1 MTASTPETTRPP
13 SAVKVALLGA
23 GNVGAEV
30 ARTLLDHG
38 PEFAA
43 RVGAPVELIGIA
55 VRDLAARRTVELP
68 EELLTTD
75 AEALVDAADV
85 VIELT
90 GGIEPAR
97 SRILRALHAGKP
109 VISGNKALIARH
121 GRQLQDAADA
131 AGVPLSYEAAVA
143 GAIPI
148 VRPMQDS
155 LAGDRVDR
163 VLGIMNGTTNYI
175 LDQMDTTGAQ
185 FHDALAEAQELGYA
199 EADPTADVEGHDA
212 AAKAA
217 ILASLAFH
225 STFTIDDVYCRGIT
239 GVTAADV
246 AAAREAGYVI
256 KLLAVCERCPGG
268 VNLRVTP
275 TMIPREHPLAGV
287 HGAYNAVFVEAANA
301 GSLMF
306 YGAGAGG
313 AATASAWHPNS
324 VLLAAG
330 STDGHARVLSSFVK
344 GVDARPEPS
353 AWGERLPFNTV
364 CGEFLNNTAGWVH
377 SVAFSPSGNALA
389 FASHDST
396 LTVVYPSAPEQPP
409 AAVISIS
416 TQVLPFTS
424 LVWTSEDEIIAAGY
438 NCEAY
443 RLQGSEQG
451 WTLAGSLESKGRP
464 GLAEAREESAFN
476 MFRQMDLK
484 GKGSQDDTK
493 LKTVHQNTI
502 STIRSYEES
511 GDKVSKISSSG
522 VDGRVVIWNV

>member
-13 SAVKVALLGA
+13 STVKVALLGA

-43 RVGAPVELIGIA
+43 RVGAPVELVGIA

-68 EELLTTD
+68 EALLTTD

-185 FHDALAEAQELGYA
+185 FDDALAEAQKLGYA

-256 KLLAVCERCPGG
+256 KLLAVCERCSGG

-313 AATASAWHPNS
+313 AATASA
-324 VLLAAG
+324 VLGDFVSAARRLVLGGPAQGADPHAQLAAAPMDDVR
-330 STDGHARVLSSFVK
+330 TSF
-344 GVDARPEPS
+344 S
-353 AWGERLPFNTV
+353 I
-364 CGEFLNNTAGWVH
+364 
-377 SVAFSPSGNALA
+377 
-389 FASHDST
+389 T
-396 LTVVYPSAPEQPP
+396 LTVQDRLGVLARIAQVFADHS
-409 AAVISIS
+409 VSIF
-416 TQVLPFTS
+416 TMQQTDHPHGDPQLAEIRLVTHRGANKDLVATVDALRELPF
-424 LVWTSEDEIIAAGY
+424 VEDV
-438 NCEAY
+438 
-443 RLQGSEQG
+443 
-451 WTLAGSLESKGRP
+451 T
-464 GLAEAREESAFN
+464 
-476 MFRQMDLK
+476 
-484 GKGSQDDTK
+484 
-493 LKTVHQNTI
+493 
-502 STIRSYEES
+502 
-511 GDKVSKISSSG
+511 G
-522 VDGRVVIWNV
+522 VVRVEHAD

>member
-1 MTASTPETTRPP
+1 MSDSTPATPRPTTT
-13 SAVKVALLGA
+13 VKVALLGA

-30 ARTLLDHG
+30 ARILLDHG
-38 PEFAA
+38 TEMAA
-43 RVGAPVELIGIA
+43 RVGAPLELAGIA

-68 EELLTTD
+68 EELFTTD
-75 AEALVDAADV
+75 AEALIDAADV

-121 GRQLQDAADA
+121 GRQLQDAADD

-148 VRPMQDS
+148 VRPMADS

-185 FHDALAEAQELGYA
+185 FDDALAEAQRLGYA

-225 STFTIDDVYCRGIT
+225 STYTIDDVYCRGIT
-239 GVTAADV
+239 GVTAEDV
-246 AAAREAGYVI
+246 AAAAEAGYVI
-256 KLLAVCERCPGG
+256 KLLAVCERCAGG

-313 AATASAWHPNS
+313 APTASA
-324 VLLAAG
+324 VLGDFVSAARRLVLG
-330 STDGHARVLSSFVK
+330 APAQGAEPHAQLPAVPLDDVRTSF
-344 GVDARPEPS
+344 S
-353 AWGERLPFNTV
+353 I
-364 CGEFLNNTAGWVH
+364 
-377 SVAFSPSGNALA
+377 
-389 FASHDST
+389 T
-396 LTVVYPSAPEQPP
+396 LTVQDRLGVLARIAQVF
-409 AAVISIS
+409 ADHGVSIHTMQQKDDPHGS
-416 TQVLPFTS
+416 TQRSEIRLVTHRGSNKDLVATVESLRELPF
-424 LVWTSEDEIIAAGY
+424 VEDVTG
-438 NCEAY
+438 
-443 RLQGSEQG
+443 
-451 WTLAGSLESKGRP
+451 
-464 GLAEAREESAFN
+464 
-476 MFRQMDLK
+476 
-484 GKGSQDDTK
+484 
-493 LKTVHQNTI
+493 V
-502 STIRSYEES
+502 IRVEHA
-511 GDKVSKISSSG
+511 D
-522 VDGRVVIWNV
+522 